1 VANLRPTSAL
11 AEELGISPD
20 HHLPWGRNRAK
31 ISLEAL
37 GKGGRNGALV
47 LVSAIN
53 PTPPGEGKTTT
64 SVGLAMGLRKRGVR
78 TVPVLREPS
87 LGPVFGVKGGGTGG
101 GKATLEPAADINLH
115 FTGDMHAITSA
126 HNLLAALVD
135 NALHFRVPVEL
146 DVRRIAWRRCMDM
159 NDRSLRNVIVG
170 LGGPGD
176 GVPRETSFDITAAS
190 EVMAIMALAS
200 GIEDLQARLSRI
212 VVGHTPG
219 GEPVRAEQ
227 LFAGPAMTALLKD
240 AIMPN
245 LVQTGEGGP
254 ALVHCG
260 PFGNIAHGCNS
271 VLATRLGLDHADVVV
286 TEAGFGFD
294 LGAEKFLDIKCRNAG
309 IWPRGV
315 VLVATLRALKYHG
328 GAPIARVAEPDP
340 KALAAGFDHL
350 AKHLETIQNFG
361 LPAVIGIN
369 RFPTDSDEELKL
381 LSDWAR
387 AHGVAVAV
395 NEGFGKGGDGALE
408 LADAVM
414 SMVKGNE
421 KNPPQPRFTYPLD
434 AAPQEKIRAI
444 ARNVYGA
451 KDVSFTPQAL
461 KDLDAAAKLGGNEL
475 PICMAKTH
483 LSLTDDPK
491 RLGRPR
497 DFEITVREVRLSA
510 GAGFLVALTGEIL
523 TMPGLPKEPAAKR
536 VVVHADGRIT
546 GLMQGE

>member
-1 VANLRPTSAL
+1 MANLRPTSAL

-20 HHLPWGRNRAK
+20 HHLPWGRHRAK
-31 ISLEAL
+31 IPLEAL
-37 GKGGRNGALV
+37 GRGGRNGALV

-115 FTGDMHAITSA
+115 FTGDLHAITSA

-135 NALHFRVPVEL
+135 NALHFRAPVKL

-159 NDRSLRNVIVG
+159 NDRALRNVVVG
-170 LGGPGD
+170 LGGTAH
-176 GVPRETSFDITAAS
+176 GVPRETAFDITAAS
-190 EVMAIMALAS
+190 EVMAILALSS
-200 GIEDLQARLSRI
+200 GIDDLQARLSRI
-212 VVGHTPG
+212 VVGHTED
-219 GEPVRAEQ
+219 GEPVRASD
-227 LFAGPAMTALLKD
+227 LHAGPAMTALLKD

-245 LVQTGEGGP
+245 LVQTAEGGP

-271 VLATRLGLDHADVVV
+271 VLATRMALDHADVVI

-294 LGAEKFLDIKCRNAG
+294 LGAEKFLDIKCRGAG

-328 GAPIARVAEPDP
+328 GAPLARVAEPDP
-340 KALAAGFDHL
+340 KALAGGFDHL
-350 AKHLETIQNFG
+350 QKHLETAAAFG
-361 LPAVIGIN
+361 LPVVIGIN
-369 RFPTDSDEELKL
+369 RFPTDSDEELRQ
-381 LSDWAR
+381 LSSWAR
-387 AHGVAVAV
+387 EQGVAVAV
-395 NEGFGKGGDGALE
+395 NDGYGRGGEGALE
-408 LADAVM
+408 LADAV
-414 SMVKGNE
+414 SDMVKRNASS
-421 KNPPQPRFTYPLD
+421 PPAPKFSYSLD
-434 AAPQEKIRAI
+434 ATPEEKIRAI
-444 ARNVYGA
+444 ARTVYGA
-451 KDVSFTPQAL
+451 DGVNFTPSAI
-461 KDLDAAAKLGGNEL
+461 KDLEAAAKLGGNEL
-475 PICMAKTH
+475 PICVAKTH
-483 LSLTDDPK
+483 LSLTDDPR

-497 DFEITVREVRLSA
+497 GFDITVREVRLSA

-523 TMPGLPKEPAAKR
+523 TMPGLPREPAAKR
-536 VVVHADGRIT
+536 VVVHPDGRIT